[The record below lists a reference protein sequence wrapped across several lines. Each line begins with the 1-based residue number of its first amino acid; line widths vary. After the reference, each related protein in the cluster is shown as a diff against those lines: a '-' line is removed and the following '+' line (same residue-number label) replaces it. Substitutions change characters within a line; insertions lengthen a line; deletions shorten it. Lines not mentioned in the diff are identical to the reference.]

1 MLSVKNLKKTFHD
14 ASEASG
20 IEFVLSKDGDV
31 IMSTLHQMEYEEVF
45 LSALA
50 RCWKGFDIFTDD
62 ALQYQIY
69 TYEQCN
75 AVVVSCCGAY
85 LVAGVANHS
94 IPIGELK
101 AVVFSL
107 RDGIEEEFGKL
118 NDV

>member
-1 MLSVKNLKKTFHD
+1 
-14 ASEASG
+14 
-20 IEFVLSKDGDV
+20 
-31 IMSTLHQMEYEEVF
+31 MSTLHQMEYEEVF
-45 LSALA
+45 LSALT

-69 TYEQCN
+69 TYEVYRVDGSQLQQCN

-101 AVVFSL
+101 AVVFRELVDMIVQVFSL

-118 NDV
+118 NVV